1 MYNSQHI
8 SSQVVNIISW
18 YQCRSY
24 TSHCGGL
31 LAAHVAGETTHNSH
45 AHQPQGGEQGQVSA
59 ILARV
64 WEEAVWTIHSG
75 HYRTADLCWLHHEDS
90 QCHCKRILLQEL
102 HVTLYLNYITLCN
115 QLSMLPFMTS
125 CIPLLCVS
133 YSCGFTTLDWRK
145 QEVPQDHSV
154 SLHNMAWSRCAWVCH
169 AHSCIPS

>member
-59 ILARV
+59 ILAGV

-75 HYRTADLCWLHHEDS
+75 HYRSADLC
-90 QCHCKRILLQEL
+90 
-102 HVTLYLNYITLCN
+102 
-115 QLSMLPFMTS
+115 
-125 CIPLLCVS
+125 
-133 YSCGFTTLDWRK
+133 
-145 QEVPQDHSV
+145 
-154 SLHNMAWSRCAWVCH
+154 
-169 AHSCIPS
+169 